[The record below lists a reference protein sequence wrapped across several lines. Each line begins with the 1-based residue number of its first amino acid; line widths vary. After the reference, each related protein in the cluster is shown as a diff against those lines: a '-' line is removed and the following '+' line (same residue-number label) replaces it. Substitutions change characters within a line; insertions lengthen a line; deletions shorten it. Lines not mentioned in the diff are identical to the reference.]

1 MITVAKIHFFVKEP
15 YKEVEINLK
24 ITFIPELLKVLWIRN
39 GGVIRGGYKLGTD
52 YADYTDLWRNC

>member
-24 ITFIPELLKVLWIRN
+24 ITFIPELLKALWIRN
-39 GGVIRGGYKLGTD
+39 GEWLG
-52 YADYTDLWRNC
+52 AGIN